1 MGVNGL
7 AVKEN
12 AVPKK
17 YRYAA
22 YGFFFLNLIY
32 ILLLYIFPPP
42 FDPELPE
49 KIIWTIPL
57 VAVFAALAYY
67 IHKGY
72 RKLAIVLAVV
82 YALRFVLI
90 LAATLFT
97 GQFIESV
104 PYVLTCLL
112 LAFYMLGRA
121 AWDWP

>member
-7 AVKEN
+7 AVKKD

-17 YRYAA
+17 YRCAA
-22 YGFFFLNLIY
+22 YGFFLLNLIY

-49 KIIWTIPL
+49 KILMAIL
-57 VAVFAALAYY
+57 LAAVFAALAYY

-72 RKLAIVLAVV
+72 RKLAIILAVV

-90 LAATLFT
+90 LTATLYT

-112 LAFYMLGRA
+112 LTFYILGRA